1 MPFRWL
7 IKFFTSLRL
16 TVVLLAF
23 AIVLVFIGTLA
34 QVDEGL
40 YNAQA
45 RYFRQWIVQGLDLFG
60 KRVPLI
66 LPGGYLI
73 GTMLLVNLLAAHIYR
88 FQLSVKKIGIQLA
101 HAGVILLLVGQLAT
115 DMFAHESQLSF
126 NQGQT
131 RNYAESANHYEMA
144 FTTSIGQNRDQVVAI
159 PADSL
164 NSGDEIQNADLPFT
178 IRVKQFWKNSD
189 TQFRAP
195 MMQNGPPMTT
205 NGLALN
211 FDFWPTN
218 EVKTMDDKNAPT
230 AKIELVGPNGPLG
243 TWMVSDWADDGAKI
257 EEILEDY
264 TQLLGQNMAQSI
276 VGDLTRPQFVIVDG
290 KKYTF
295 ALRPQRAY
303 FPFSLTLLK
312 ATHTVYEGTDIPKD
326 FRSSVQLQNSNTG
339 ENRAVEISMN
349 HPLRYEGLTFY
360 QQQMTAGQ
368 ATEQA
373 GLAPWSLLQ
382 VVHNP
387 SWLTPYIGCGMVA
400 AGLIVQFMFHLI
412 GFITRRSQTT
422 VS

>member
-1 MPFRWL
+1 MLFSR
-7 IKFFTSLRL
+7 IKFFASLRL

-23 AIVLVFIGTLA
+23 GIVLVFVGTLA

-45 RYFRQWIVQGLDLFG
+45 RYFRQWVVLGLDLFG
-60 KRVPLI
+60 RRVPLI

-73 GTMLLVNLLAAHIYR
+73 GTLLLVNLLAAHIYR

-131 RNYAESANHYEMA
+131 KNYAESANHYELA
-144 FTTSIGQNRDQVVAI
+144 FTTSIGPNREQVIAFPAESLASGAELQNT
-159 PADSL
+159 
-164 NSGDEIQNADLPFT
+164 NLPFT
-178 IRVKQFWKNSD
+178 IHIKQFWKNAE

-195 MMQNGPPMTT
+195 MMQNGPPLTT

-211 FDFWPTN
+211 FDFRPTN

-230 AKIELVGPNGPLG
+230 AVMELIGPAGPFG
-243 TWMVSDWADDGAKI
+243 TWIVSDWADDGAKI
-257 EEILEDY
+257 EEIMEDY
-264 TQLLGQNMAQSI
+264 TQQLGQNMAQTI
-276 VGDLTRPQFVIVDG
+276 VGDLTRPQFVIVGG

-295 ALRPQRAY
+295 ALRPQRTY
-303 FPFSLTLLK
+303 FPYSLTLLK

-326 FRSSVQLQNSNTG
+326 FRSRVQLQNPQTG
-339 ENRAVEISMN
+339 ENREVEISMN

-360 QQQMTAGQ
+360 QQQMTAGA

-387 SWLTPYIGCGMVA
+387 GWLTPYIGCGMVA
-400 AGLIVQFMFHLI
+400 AGLVIQFMFHLA
-412 GFITRRSQTT
+412 GFIKGKNIQTAP
-422 VS
+422 